1 MPRAVRRG
9 KVPAARYTVVVDG
22 QENSDAAWYY
32 DALKPAAVQIKDH
45 IAFWRGV
52 GVVRPGLD
60 APRSPGG

>member
-9 KVPAARYTVVVDG
+9 KVPAGKGTAACYTVVVDG

-32 DALKPAAVQIKDH
+32 DAPKPAAVQIKDH

-52 GVVRPGLD
+52 AVER
-60 APRSPGG
+60 